1 MIADTDEGRLRVS
14 DKANSGERKTRR
26 RRKVRRPTIST
37 TLIALSVVICVG
49 VVAEIA
55 HTVIT
60 LAVGNRGYGGPQTA
74 PMEEETEAEAAP
86 SARRVSFCAVG
97 DNLINEEGDYTVDLL
112 GLADSWDGE
121 VGDGSYDFTP
131 LYEKVKPTISSYDIA
146 LVNQETVLGGTG
158 SFEYQ
163 GFPSYNT
170 PDEVAPALADAG
182 FDVVNCNTN
191 HTFDL
196 WTDAIEHAQATWAKQ
211 GGVSVIGSYAS
222 EADRSDIRVVE
233 ANGLKVAFLSY
244 SYGQNGYTQDE
255 LPNDYY
261 AAPIDRDKMRSEIE
275 AAQKIADAVVV
286 YMHWGDENTFELNE
300 EQRDISAFLAGMGVD
315 LTIGSHAHV
324 IQPVS
329 YVARGIPTTDGSGA
343 DASNG
348 MLCVYGLGDF
358 VSGYTLPK
366 TILSGMFTCD
376 IVAGES
382 GEVSIEN
389 PVWHA
394 LIEHNEGDTD
404 AVYELSGYTEEM
416 AQRNRL
422 LDRVGED
429 GEGVADDRLSWARET
444 TQEVVGDAIAIAM

>member
-1 MIADTDEGRLRVS
+1 MIADIDEGTLRVA
-14 DKANSGERKTRR
+14 DKANTGERKTRR

-37 TLIALSVVICVG
+37 TLIVLSALICVG

-55 HTVIT
+55 RAVIT
-60 LAVGNRGYGGPQTA
+60 LAQGNRNYAGPQTTLV
-74 PMEEETEAEAAP
+74 EEDVEAEATPAP
-86 SARRVSFCAVG
+86 RRVSFCAVG
-97 DNLINEEGDYTVDLL
+97 DNLINAEGEYTVDLL
-112 GLADSWDGE
+112 GLADSWDGQVE
-121 VGDGSYDFTP
+121 DGSFDFTP
-131 LYEKVKPTISSYDIA
+131 LYEKIKPTISAYDIA

-158 SFEYQ
+158 SFKYQ

-191 HTFDL
+191 HTYDL
-196 WTDAIEHAQATWAKQ
+196 WTDAIEHAQAVWANE

-222 EADRSDIRVVE
+222 EADRSNIRVIE

-261 AAPIDRDKMRSEIE
+261 AAPIDRDKMRTEIE
-275 AAQKIADAVVV
+275 AAQEIADAVVV
-286 YMHWGDENTFELNE
+286 YMHWGDEDSFELNE

-329 YVARGIPTTDGSGA
+329 YVTRGIPTTDGSGA
-343 DASNG
+343 NASNG

-366 TILSGMFTCD
+366 NVLSGMFTCD
-376 IVAGES
+376 IVASES
-382 GEVSIEN
+382 GKVTIEN
-389 PVWHA
+389 PLWHA

-404 AVYELSGYTEEM
+404 AVYELIGYTEEM

-422 LDRVGED
+422 LDRAGED
-429 GEGVADDRLSWARET
+429 GEGVADDRLSWARAT
-444 TQEVVGDAIAIAM
+444 TQEVVGDAIEIVM